1 MQYLIS
7 KNPISR
13 ISYRYD
19 VNFLR
24 ALSVIVVVFYH
35 ADIKYFS
42 GGWLGVD
49 IFFVI
54 SGYLISNIIIS
65 DINNGKF
72 KFRHFYLR
80 RIRRILPA
88 LFSTIILS
96 VPFAYILL
104 QPKGLL
110 EFSRS
115 LISSVFFYSNLY
127 FRNLDFYNS
136 SSAKTMPLLHT
147 WSLGIEEQFYIIFPI
162 IFLIFFKKFRNNS
175 AFIFFAILLFSILLN
190 GTNQTDDKFYY
201 IQFRLWEFML
211 GVLIMFLNKI
221 YKNNVLKF
229 VGLLIV
235 LSSFVVF
242 DDSMINQIEPKL
254 IALFGVFLFL
264 VFGSDNSILNL
275 VIGSKSLNTIGNIS
289 FSMYLLHQPIFSFY
303 RIYDEKRL
311 SYFENI
317 EKFFL
322 LILLLIVSY
331 FSWRYVEQYFLK
343 TNRLNFL
350 FLFLIIGLLI
360 IIIFYIGTINS
371 NGFEER
377 YSFVPEEVIFY
388 SLNTNIYP
396 DNNPNNLIYWRDF
409 KCFDGDCNFTNDQNK
424 KTIYILGDSHAN
436 IFTVSILRNNKE
448 LSKEYNIAVKNGI
461 GGRCVITGQHD
472 SVNYIGACERS
483 YFENYVK
490 RFDPENDIVVL
501 IGNFDLWINEEIGK
515 QQLQCESCN
524 YLQEIS
530 ERIEIMSNL
539 SKNLIIFDPYPT
551 YEIPIAKSY
560 LNKIE
565 KWGDPIQ
572 IQYSDWMSYIAPT
585 KDFLRNVD
593 RENIIFIETEN
604 FFCNIFEKDKC
615 NASTETQ
622 IFYTDTN
629 HLTFEGALFLTDHLE
644 KLIINKTVNN

>member
-1 MQYLIS
+1 MQNLIS
-7 KNPISR
+7 KTPISR
-13 ISYRYD
+13 INYRYD

-24 ALSVIVVVFYH
+24 ALSVIAVVFYH
-35 ADIKYFS
+35 ADIKYFG

-49 IFFVI
+49 VFFVI

-72 KFRHFYLR
+72 KFKHFYLR
-80 RIRRILPA
+80 RVRRILPA
-88 LFSTIILS
+88 LFSTIIFS
-96 VPFAYILL
+96 IPFAYTLL

-115 LISSVFFYSNLY
+115 LISSVFFYSNLF

-162 IFLIFFKKFRNNS
+162 IFLVFFKKLRNNS
-175 AFIFFAILLFSILLN
+175 AFIFFVILLFSILLN

-201 IQFRLWEFML
+201 IQFRLWEFMI

-221 YKNNVLKF
+221 YKNNILKTL
-229 VGLLIV
+229 GLLIV
-235 LSSFVVF
+235 LSSFVIF

-254 IALFGVFLFL
+254 VALFGVLMFL
-264 VFGSDNSILNL
+264 VFGSDNSILNST
-275 VIGSKSLNTIGNIS
+275 IQSKSLNIIGNIS

-311 SYFENI
+311 SSFESI

-322 LILLLIVSY
+322 IIILLILSY
-331 FSWRYVEQYFLK
+331 ISWKYIEQYFINTK
-343 TNRLNFL
+343 HLNLLLL
-350 FLFLIIGLLI
+350 FLLISLLI
-360 IIIFYIGTINS
+360 IIFFYFGTINS

-396 DNNPNNLIYWRDF
+396 DNNPSNLIYWRDF
-409 KCFDGDCNFTNDQNK
+409 KCFDGDCNFTNSNNK

-436 IFTVSILRNNKE
+436 IFTVSILRNSKE

-472 SVNYIGACERS
+472 SVNYIGACEKS

-501 IGNFDLWINEEIGK
+501 IGNFDLWINEKVGK

-530 ERIEIMSNL
+530 ERIEVMSDL

-551 YEIPIAKSY
+551 YDIPIAKSY

-565 KWGDPIQ
+565 KWGSPIQ
-572 IQYSDWMSYIAPT
+572 IQYSEWMSYIAPT
-585 KDFLRNVD
+585 KDYLRSID
-593 RENIIFIETEN
+593 RENILYIETEN
-604 FFCNIFEKDKC
+604 FFCNIFDQDKC

-629 HLTFEGALFLTDHLE
+629 HLTFEGALFLTNHLE
-644 KLIINKTVNN
+644 KLIFNKIMDN